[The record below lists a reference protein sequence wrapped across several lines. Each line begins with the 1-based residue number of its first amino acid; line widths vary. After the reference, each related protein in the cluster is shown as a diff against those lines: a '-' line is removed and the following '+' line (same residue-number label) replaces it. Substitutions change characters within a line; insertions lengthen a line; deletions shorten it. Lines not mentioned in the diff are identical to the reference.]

1 MINFITLQIED
12 DNLTM
17 VKEILNKYLIAL
29 QREISHTDNKK
40 WLADLKAKENLMKD
54 LMRQL
59 PD

>member
-40 WLADLKAKENLMKD
+40 WLVDLKAKENLMKD